1 MPDGSKRSILFRGK
15 RGQAVI
21 AVLLAVLGF
30 AAVTQVRTNSD
41 GTNYSAYR
49 EQDLVD
55 LLSALS
61 ATSER
66 VQGQIT
72 QLQQTKQHLQQNTNA
87 RQAALAQADKQLAD
101 LKILAGTVPAQGPGI
116 IVSISDGTNAVDVSS
131 MLDLIEELRSA
142 GAEAMS
148 INDKVRFVADSAIDK
163 TGSGLTIG
171 GVQLHSPYTLTV
183 IGDPS
188 TLAGAVSFA
197 RGPEFTL
204 EHDPQGNPNGVAVD
218 VAQKPQVLVRPVVTR

>member
-1 MPDGSKRSILFRGK
+1 M
-15 RGQAVI
+15 I

-41 GTNYSAYR
+41 DTNYSAYR

-66 VQGQIT
+66 VQSQIT
-72 QLQQTKQHLQQNTNA
+72 QLEQTRLHLQQNTSD
-87 RQAALAQADKQLAD
+87 RQAALAQADKQLSD

-116 IVSISDGTNAVDVSS
+116 AITITDPDNGVATASV
-131 MLDLIEELRSA
+131 LDLIEELRSA
-142 GAEAMS
+142 GVEAMS
-148 INDKVRFVADSAIDK
+148 FNDRVRVVADTAIDA
-163 TGSGLTIG
+163 TGAGITVD
-171 GVQLHSPYTLTV
+171 GVQLHSPYVLTA
-183 IGDPS
+183 IGDPT
-188 TLAGAVSFA
+188 TLAGAVTFA
-197 RGPEFTL
+197 RGPEYIL
-204 EHDPQGNPNGVAVD
+204 EHDVQGNPNGATVD

>member
-1 MPDGSKRSILFRGK
+1 MPEGPKRSILFRGK

-21 AVLLAVLGF
+21 AILLAALGF

-41 GTNYSAYR
+41 DTNYSAYR

-66 VQGQIT
+66 VQSQIA
-72 QLQQTKQHLQQNTNA
+72 QLQQTKAHLEQNTSD

-101 LKILAGTVPAQGPGI
+101 LRILAGTVPAQGPGI
-116 IVSISDGTNAVDVSS
+116 VVTITDTTNGVDVSS
-131 MLDLIEELRSA
+131 MLDLVEELRSA

-148 INDKVRFVADSAIDK
+148 INDKVRIVADSAIDR
-163 TGSGLTIG
+163 TASGLTVD

-183 IGDPS
+183 IGDPT
-188 TLAGAVSFA
+188 TLAGAVTFA
-197 RGPEFTL
+197 RGPQFEL
-204 EHDPQGNPNGVAVD
+204 EGKGATVGI
-218 VAQKPQVLVRPVVTR
+218 AQMPQVLVSPVVTR

>member
-1 MPDGSKRSILFRGK
+1 MPEQTKRSILFRGK

-41 GTNYSAYR
+41 DTNYSAYR

-66 VQGQIT
+66 VQSQIA
-72 QLQQTKQHLQQNTNA
+72 QLQQTKLHLQQNTQD

-101 LKILAGTVPAQGPGI
+101 LRILAGTVPAQGSGIVVTITDPG
-116 IVSISDGTNAVDVSS
+116 DRVDTSS
-131 MLDLIEELRSA
+131 VLDLIEELRSA

-148 INDKVRFVADSAIDK
+148 FNDRVRVVARTAIDA
-163 TGSGLTIG
+163 TGDGITVD
-171 GVQLHSPYTLTV
+171 GVPLHSPYVLTA
-183 IGDPS
+183 IGDPT
-188 TLAGAVSFA
+188 TLAGAVTFA
-197 RGPEFTL
+197 RGPEYIL
-204 EHDPQGNPNGVAVD
+204 EHDGQGNPNGATVD
-218 VAQKPQVLVRPVVTR
+218 VTQRPQVLVRPVVTR

>member
-1 MPDGSKRSILFRGK
+1 MPEGPKRSILFRGK

-21 AVLLAVLGF
+21 AILLAVLGF

-61 ATSER
+61 ATTER

-72 QLQQTKQHLQQNTNA
+72 QLQQTKVHLQQNTSD
-87 RQAALAQADKQLAD
+87 RQAALAQAKKQLAD
-101 LKILAGTVPAQGPGI
+101 LKILAGTVPAQGSGI
-116 IVSISDGTNAVDVSS
+116 VVTIADGANTVDVSS

-148 INDKVRFVADSAIDK
+148 FNDKVRIVAESAVDR
-163 TGSGLTIG
+163 TGSGLAVD
-171 GVQLHSPYTLTV
+171 GVQLHSPYVLTV
-183 IGDPS
+183 IGDPT

-197 RGPEFTL
+197 RGPQFEL
-204 EHDPQGNPNGVAVD
+204 EGKGATVE
-218 VAQKPQVLVRPVVTR
+218 VAQKPRVIVRPVVTR

>member
-41 GTNYSAYR
+41 DTNYSAYR

-72 QLQQTKQHLQQNTNA
+72 QLQQTKQHLQQNTDT

-101 LKILAGTVPAQGPGI
+101 LQILAGTVPAQGPGI
-116 IVSISDGTNAVDVSS
+116 VVTITDPQNRADTSS
-131 MLDLIEELRSA
+131 VLDLIEELRSA
-142 GAEAMS
+142 GVEAMS
-148 INDKVRFVADSAIDK
+148 FNGRVRVVADTAIDA
-163 TGSGLTIG
+163 TGSGITVA
-171 GVQLHSPYTLTV
+171 GVRLRSPYVLTA
-183 IGDPS
+183 IGDPT
-188 TLAGAVSFA
+188 TLSGAVSFA
-197 RGPEFTL
+197 RGPEYIL
-204 EHDPQGNPNGVAVD
+204 EHDAEGNPNGVTVD
-218 VAQKPQVLVRPVVTR
+218 VAQNTQVLVRPVVTR